1 MKGIILAGGT
11 GSRLHPIT
19 QGISKQLTPVYDK
32 PMIYYPLST
41 LMLAGIRDILIIT
54 TPADQEQFQ
63 RLLGDGSRFGINLEY
78 KVQPSPDGLAQA
90 FILGA
95 DFIGNDP
102 VALVLGDNIFYGPG
116 LGTQLATYEQKD
128 GATVFAYRVA
138 DPRAYGVV
146 EFDENF
152 NALSIEE
159 KPENPKSDYAIP
171 GLYFYDSKVVEY
183 ARQIKPSPRGELEI
197 TDLNRVYLE
206 QGKLK
211 VEVLPRG
218 TAWLDTGTFD
228 SLADATNFIRTAQS
242 RQGLSVGCPEE
253 IAWRHG
259 WLSDEQLRDI
269 ATPLVKSGYGSYLL
283 GLLR

>member
-1 MKGIILAGGT
+1 MPT
-11 GSRLHPIT
+11 
-19 QGISKQLTPVYDK
+19 
-32 PMIYYPLST
+32 
-41 LMLAGIRDILIIT
+41 
-54 TPADQEQFQ
+54 
-63 RLLGDGSRFGINLEY
+63 
-78 KVQPSPDGLAQA
+78 
-90 FILGA
+90 
-95 DFIGNDP
+95 
-102 VALVLGDNIFYGPG
+102 
-116 LGTQLATYEQKD
+116 
-128 GATVFAYRVA
+128 
-138 DPRAYGVV
+138 
-146 EFDENF
+146 
-152 NALSIEE
+152 
-159 KPENPKSDYAIP
+159 
-171 GLYFYDSKVVEY
+171 
-183 ARQIKPSPRGELEI
+183 PRGELEI

-228 SLADATNFIRTAQS
+228 SLADATNFIRTVQS